1 MDAGEDAPAGLAG
14 AAAPGQSSCGTRPG
28 SAPAGTASSRSG
40 GGGGRWFG
48 LCAGGER
55 SGAPRAQGAGREMP
69 WEPLF
74 AGRTRGASAALGRSG
89 LLLPQPAHGC
99 SGVKSCSSLHRLAAA
114 RLNAGEVTA
123 MARWVPGSALAPV
136 LGRQRGDAR
145 QGEHHRG
152 QRESGGGH
160 HARCREPPATRGP
173 ADRPGTEASAPARR
187 RRARSSIR
195 AAGGDVA
202 LATLLRVT
210 GKRMLGHSQET
221 VQVLRQL
228 ERLSPLLW
236 GSGRSAATGISRS
249 GSSQARP
256 KEEGPKR
263 PSGWLS
269 RGVASLTLTSV
280 PQPGTVMDFVSAS
293 GILAAVQSQWD
304 TFPQYCHATKT
315 FASRSGSRRVGT
327 TSLKITSPLP
337 IGLDYLLC

>member
-74 AGRTRGASAALGRSG
+74 AGRTRRASAALGRSG

-114 RLNAGEVTA
+114 RVNAGEVTA
-123 MARWVPGSALAPV
+123 IVRWVPGSALAPV

-152 QRESGGGH
+152 QRASGGGH

-195 AAGGDVA
+195 AARRGRGVSHA
-202 LATLLRVT
+202 LACHWEANAGAQPRDRPSPQTAGAPQPASL
-210 GKRMLGHSQET
+210 GKR
-221 VQVLRQL
+221 QVSSHRHLS
-228 ERLSPLLW
+228 ERLFPGEAQGR
-236 GSGRSAATGISRS
+236 GSKETLGVAVAGRSQPDLDKRS
-249 GSSQARP
+249 PARHSNGFCECIWHFGCCTEP
-256 KEEGPKR
+256 VGHLP
-263 PSGWLS
+263 PVLS
-269 RGVASLTLTSV
+269 CYKDVCKQIWV
-280 PQPGTVMDFVSAS
+280 
-293 GILAAVQSQWD
+293 
-304 TFPQYCHATKT
+304 
-315 FASRSGSRRVGT
+315 
-327 TSLKITSPLP
+327 
-337 IGLDYLLC
+337 